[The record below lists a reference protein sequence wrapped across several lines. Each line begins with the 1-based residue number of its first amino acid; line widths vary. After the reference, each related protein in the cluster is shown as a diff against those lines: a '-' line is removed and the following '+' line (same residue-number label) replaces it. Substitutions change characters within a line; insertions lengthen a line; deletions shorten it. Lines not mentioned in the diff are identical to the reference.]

1 MTHTE
6 GSLSRQMGL
15 SGPSSLCTFQALS
28 RATAETSHSEVTGNA
43 RRDPKFGQLLQ
54 MQKTK

>member
-15 SGPSSLCTFQALS
+15 SGPSSLCSFQALS
-28 RATAETSHSEVTGNA
+28 RVTAETSHSGVTGHA
-43 RRDPKFGQLLQ
+43 RRDPKLEQLLQ